1 MVKIKNRT
9 SPPVGHLGRRLL
21 NEPSYDTDTDT
32 SSMQTP
38 VESDEEFNS
47 FLKVDN
53 DELSK
58 QLFKFEVTAGGSG
71 ESMLT
76 LKNWVCFSKNIFLFF
91 FYSNGRYNRTNNW

>member
-1 MVKIKNRT
+1 MVKIKNHT

-21 NEPSYDTDTDT
+21 NEPSYDTDIDT

-38 VESDEEFNS
+38 VEGDGEFNS

-58 QLFKFEVTAGGSG
+58 QLFKFEVTADGSG

-76 LKNWVCFSKNIFLFF
+76 LKNWVFFFKKYLSLFF
-91 FYSNGRYNRTNNW
+91 L